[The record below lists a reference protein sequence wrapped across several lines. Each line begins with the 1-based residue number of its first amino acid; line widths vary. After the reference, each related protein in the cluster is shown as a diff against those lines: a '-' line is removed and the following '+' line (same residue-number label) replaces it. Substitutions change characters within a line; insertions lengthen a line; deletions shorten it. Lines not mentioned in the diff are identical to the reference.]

1 MKCCRG
7 SYKCEAVAAQKIDN
21 VVSRFSVENFETT
34 FFISKLATTNLTR
47 YDWNKQNAR
56 LFDRAKVNND
66 RQWFGV
72 HKESI
77 TTSAV
82 NVWKR

>member
-1 MKCCRG
+1 MKEPC
-7 SYKCEAVAAQKIDN
+7 

-56 LFDRAKVNND
+56 LFDRAE
-66 RQWFGV
+66 G
-72 HKESI
+72 
-77 TTSAV
+77 
-82 NVWKR
+82 

>member
-1 MKCCRG
+1 MFSSDKLIILQLPVESR
-7 SYKCEAVAAQKIDN
+7 VQKIDN

-56 LFDRAKVNND
+56 LFDRAE
-66 RQWFGV
+66 G
-72 HKESI
+72 
-77 TTSAV
+77 
-82 NVWKR
+82 